1 MPESGA
7 VNSELMTLRDA
18 ARYLS
23 CHSVTLQRLL
33 AKRAIRAF
41 RFGRAWRFRRSDL
54 DEWIKDRTVVVTFET
69 KRRPRGPKPKHG

>member
-1 MPESGA
+1 MKRRTRQPA
-7 VNSELMTLRDA
+7 DSELMTLRDA

-23 CHSVTLQRLL
+23 CHFVTLQRLL

-54 DEWIKDRTVVVTFET
+54 DEMDQRSDR
-69 KRRPRGPKPKHG
+69 RRHVRDKAAATRT